1 LCPRPGTHG
10 GCLDFE
16 PGSEAL
22 FRDQPYRSRAAR
34 FGIAQEVGCH
44 WKSLRDSRVYAL
56 TMHEWLWC
64 YRAHCM
70 QAQRLQ
76 FDPKFRSA
84 TIARAGVVLLVSVPL
99 LLIGRSWCG
108 TPDI

>member
-1 LCPRPGTHG
+1 
-10 GCLDFE
+10 
-16 PGSEAL
+16 
-22 FRDQPYRSRAAR
+22 
-34 FGIAQEVGCH
+34 
-44 WKSLRDSRVYAL
+44 
-56 TMHEWLWC
+56 
-64 YRAHCM
+64 M